1 MSSHRRYRYGAWSGG
16 PDPLAP
22 PYDVRA
28 AVDAV
33 GEEVLAGGSLREAL
47 RELLRRGQD
56 GARGLDDLEARARRL
71 RRDVQRRG
79 RLDGTV
85 TRARALLDQAL
96 AAERDALDG
105 SDAPDAQFDRARLDA
120 LPRST
125 AAAVRELAD
134 YDWTSE
140 QARADYQ
147 KILDE
152 LRGDVLEQRFAGMK
166 QALQGAD
173 PARDPEAAARVREM
187 LGDLNDLLAQHASGQ
202 DTTDAFRRFMDRHGE
217 FFPDD
222 PQSTDELV
230 DQLARQA
237 AAAESLMRSLSP
249 SQREELAQL
258 MSQALADSG
267 LADQM
272 ASLSENLR
280 ALRPELSWDR
290 ARQTSGEEP
299 LGYGDATGALAELA
313 DLDDLVE
320 QLGQEHPGAT
330 LDDVDV
336 EAVERNLGRAAA
348 DDVRRLAELERE
360 LRRQGWVT
368 SGPDGMTLSP
378 KALRRLGATALRHVF
393 ADLESGRRGQ
403 HDRRSAGAAGEA
415 TGASRAWEF
424 GDTQPLDVV
433 RTVQNALRR
442 SASRE
447 DGAVALDVEDFEV
460 VETERRAGAS
470 VALLVDLSYSMVAE
484 GRCRA
489 SATGWAREV
498 VRLESHCQARGVGGR
513 RRHRVRRGGRGR
525 AGPVCPS
532 PSLHGVRR
540 DVLRAVARGPMKQT
554 ALALAHLVATR
565 FPQDALQI
573 IGFGRYAMPLTQGEL
588 AAVEPDYQQGTNLA
602 HALALAG
609 RHLRRHSAGDP
620 VVLVV
625 TDGEPTAHL
634 ESDGEATFSWPPLQE
649 TVAATVRE
657 VDALTRYGAVLN
669 LFMLGE
675 DQGLRRFVDAVAR
688 RSGGRVLT
696 PSTADLGR
704 YVVSDYLR
712 ARRGRR
718 G

>member
-1 MSSHRRYRYGAWSGG
+1 MTAQPSDAGRSGSHHRRYRYGAWTGG

-22 PYDVRA
+22 PFDVRA

-47 RELLRRGQD
+47 RDLLRRGQD
-56 GARGLDDLEARARRL
+56 GDRGLDDLEARARRM
-71 RRDVQRRG
+71 RQQASRRG

-96 AAERDALDG
+96 AAERDALD
-105 SDAPDAQFDRARLDA
+105 DATAAAQGEDGTGEPDLDAQFARARLDA

-134 YDWTSE
+134 YDWRSDD
-140 QARADYQ
+140 ARADYQ

-152 LRGDVLEQRFAGMK
+152 LRGEVLDQRFAGMRK
-166 QALQGAD
+166 AMEGAD
-173 PARDPEAAARVREM
+173 PAKNPEAAARLREM
-187 LGDLNDLLAQHASGQ
+187 LSDLNDLLAQHAAGQ
-202 DTTDAFRRFMDRHGE
+202 DTTDRFRELMERHGD
-217 FFPDD
+217 FFPDA
-222 PQSTDELV
+222 PESTDELV
-230 DQLARQA
+230 DQLARRA
-237 AAAESLMRSLSP
+237 AAAEQLMRSLSP
-249 SQREELAQL
+249 SQREELAGL

-272 ASLSENLR
+272 AALSESLR
-280 ALRPELSWDR
+280 ALRPELAWDR
-290 ARQTSGEEP
+290 ARQTTGSEP
-299 LGYGDATGALAELA
+299 LGYGEATGVLAELA

-336 EAVERNLGRAAA
+336 QAVERHLGRGAA

-368 SGPDGMTLSP
+368 TGPDGMTLSP
-378 KALRRLGATALRHVF
+378 KALRRLGSTALRHVF
-393 ADLESGRRGQ
+393 ADLENGRQGQ
-403 HDRRSAGAAGEA
+403 HDLRSAGAAGEA

-424 GDTQPLDVV
+424 GDTQPVDVV

-442 SASRE
+442 HGSRRDDRGRSASE
-447 DGAVALDVEDFEV
+447 GDGAVTLEVADFEV
-460 VETERRAGAS
+460 VETERRSGAA

-484 GRCRA
+484 GR
-489 SATGWAREV
+489 W
-498 VRLESHCQARGVGGR
+498 
-513 RRHRVRRGGRGR
+513 
-525 AGPVCPS
+525 
-532 PSLHGVRR
+532 
-540 DVLRAVARGPMKQT
+540 GPMKQT

-573 IGFGRYAMPLTQGEL
+573 IGFGRYATTLSQAEL
-588 AAVEPDYQQGTNLA
+588 AAVEPDYQQGTNLS

-609 RHLRRHSAGDP
+609 RHLRRHSSSDP

-634 ESDGEATFSWPPLQE
+634 DDDGEAFFMWPPLQE
-649 TVAATVRE
+649 TISRTVRE
-657 VDALTRYGAVLN
+657 VDLLARYGAVVN

-675 DQGLRRFVDAVAR
+675 DPGLRRFVDAVAR
-688 RSGGRVLT
+688 RAGGRVLT
-696 PSTADLGR
+696 PSAADLGR